1 MDAQVKLSKSMQWFV
16 KIGISIAGV
25 VGLLNVEIASHKSDC
40 EFIIMACIELFTLCY
55 GLWLTQFLD
64 E

>member
-1 MDAQVKLSKSMQWFV
+1 MTEQVKLPKSTQWLIR
-16 KIGISIAGV
+16 IGIPIAGI
-25 VGLLNVEIASHKSDC
+25 VGLINVHTAFYKSDC

>member
-16 KIGISIAGV
+16 KIGIAIAGV
-25 VGLLNVEIASHKSDC
+25 VGLINVEIASHKSGC
-40 EFIIMACIELFTLCY
+40 EFFIMVGIELFTLCY

>member
-1 MDAQVKLSKSMQWFV
+1 MDAQVKLSKPMQWFV
-16 KIGISIAGV
+16 KIGMAAAAVIGHINVLNTASDGGWPFAGCV
-25 VGLLNVEIASHKSDC
+25 CIQLFILL
-40 EFIIMACIELFTLCY
+40 Y

>member
-1 MDAQVKLSKSMQWFV
+1 MSTQVIFSKPRQWFI
-16 KIGISIAGV
+16 KIAMSISGV
-25 VGLLNVEIASHKSDC
+25 VGLINVNTASHKSDC
-40 EFIIMACIELFTLCY
+40 EFFIMVGIELLTLCY

>member
-25 VGLLNVEIASHKSDC
+25 VGLINVEIASHKSDC
-40 EFIIMACIELFTLCY
+40 EFIIMAGIELFTLCY

>member
-1 MDAQVKLSKSMQWFV
+1 MDAQVKLSKPMQWFV

-25 VGLLNVEIASHKSDC
+25 LGLINVNTAFYKSDC

>member
-1 MDAQVKLSKSMQWFV
+1 MTEQVKLSKPMQWFV
-16 KIGISIAGV
+16 KIGMSIAGV
-25 VGLLNVEIASHKSDC
+25 VGLINMEVASHKSDC
-40 EFIIMACIELFTLCY
+40 EFFIMAGIELFTLLY

>member
-1 MDAQVKLSKSMQWFV
+1 MTQQIILSKPMQWFV
-16 KIGISIAGV
+16 KIGMSIAGV
-25 VGLLNVEIASHKSDC
+25 VGLINVEIASHKSDC
-40 EFIIMACIELFTLCY
+40 EFIIMACIELFTLLY